1 MSFSGEH
8 YHIIFLRETQG
19 HADGPAAV
27 LLHIDGL
34 LRLRDPGKDLT
45 DDGHRLLRAG
55 VIRRHNEHIGQ
66 PRGDLAHDGALC
78 PVAVAAAA
86 EQHDEAA
93 AAEVA
98 HGTENVLQSV
108 RRVGIIDEN
117 GEIVPCLAESWE
129 NSEDGLTWTF
139 KIREGVKF
147 SNGEPFDAEAAAEN
161 FRAVLDNRQ
170 RHAWLELANQI
181 VDVKALSKTEL
192 QITLK
197 SAYYPFLQ
205 ELALP
210 RPFRFIA
217 PSQFKNH
224 ETMNGIKAPIG
235 TGPWILQES
244 KLNQYDVFVR
254 NENYWG
260 EKPAIKKITFNVIP
274 DPTTRAVAFET
285 GDIDLLYGN
294 EGLLPLDTF
303 ARFSQN
309 PAYHTQLSQPIETV
323 MLALNT
329 AKAPT
334 NELAVREALN
344 YAVNKKSLIDNA
356 LYGTQQ
362 VADTLF
368 APSVPYANLGLKPSQ
383 YDPQK
388 AKALLEKAGWT
399 LPAGKDIR
407 EKNGQPLR
415 IELSFIGTD
424 ALSKSMA
431 EIIQADMRQIG
442 ADVSLIGEEE
452 SSIYARQRDGRF
464 GMIFHRTW
472 GAPYDPHAFLSS
484 MRVPSHADFQ
494 AQQGLAD
501 KPLIDKEIGEVL
513 ATHDETQRQALYRD
527 ILTRLHDEAVYLPIS
542 YISMMVVS
550 KPELGNIPYAPIAT
564 EIPFEQIKPVK
575 P

>member
-1 MSFSGEH
+1 MLSTLRRTLFALLACASFIVHAAAPDEITTAWPVNVGPLNPHLYTPNQMFAQSMVYEPLVK
-8 YHIIFLRETQG
+8 YQ
-19 HADGPAAV
+19 ADGS
-27 LLHIDGL
+27 
-34 LRLRDPGKDLT
+34 
-45 DDGHRLLRAG
+45 
-55 VIRRHNEHIGQ
+55 VI
-66 PRGDLAHDGALC
+66 PWLAK
-78 PVAVAAAA
+78 
-86 EQHDEAA
+86 
-93 AAEVA
+93 
-98 HGTENVLQSV
+98 
-108 RRVGIIDEN
+108 
-117 GEIVPCLAESWE
+117 SWTH
-129 NSEDGLTWTF
+129 SEDGKTWTF
-139 KIREGVKF
+139 TLRDDVKF

-368 APSVPYANLGLKPSQ
+368 APSVPYANLGLKPRQ

-452 SSIYARQRDGRF
+452 SSIYARQLDGRF

>member
-1 MSFSGEH
+1 MSLLTELQTFHVDIQDG
-8 YHIIFLRETQG
+8 LRRFMNNTALYEKMLKKF
-19 HADGPAAV
+19 PAAAE
-27 LLHIDGL
+27 GL
-34 LRLRDPGKDLT
+34 PVQEHFDSGNLETALANAHTLKGMTGNLSLT
-45 DDGHRLLRAG
+45 PLYESYTEIVALLRA
-55 VIRRHNEHIGQ
+55 N
-66 PRGDLAHDGALC
+66 
-78 PVAVAAAA
+78 
-86 EQHDEAA
+86 
-93 AAEVA
+93 
-98 HGTENVLQSV
+98 
-108 RRVGIIDEN
+108 
-117 GEIVPCLAESWE
+117 
-129 NSEDGLTWTF
+129 
-139 KIREGVKF
+139 
-147 SNGEPFDAEAAAEN
+147 
-161 FRAVLDNRQ
+161 
-170 RHAWLELANQI
+170 
-181 VDVKALSKTEL
+181 
-192 QITLK
+192 
-197 SAYYPFLQ
+197 
-205 ELALP
+205 
-210 RPFRFIA
+210 
-217 PSQFKNH
+217 
-224 ETMNGIKAPIG
+224 
-235 TGPWILQES
+235 
-244 KLNQYDVFVR
+244 
-254 NENYWG
+254 
-260 EKPAIKKITFNVIP
+260 
-274 DPTTRAVAFET
+274 DPE
-285 GDIDLLYGN
+285 
-294 EGLLPLDTF
+294 
-303 ARFSQN
+303 
-309 PAYHTQLSQPIETV
+309 
-323 MLALNT
+323 
-329 AKAPT
+329 
-334 NELAVREALN
+334 
-344 YAVNKKSLIDNA
+344 
-356 LYGTQQ
+356 
-362 VADTLF
+362 
-368 APSVPYANLGLKPSQ
+368 
-383 YDPQK
+383 K

>member
-1 MSFSGEH
+1 MSRLRRTLFALLACAS
-8 YHIIFLRETQG
+8 FLAHAAPADEITTAWPVNVGPLNPHLYTPNQMFAQSMVYEPLVKYQ
-19 HADGPAAV
+19 ADGTVKPWLAKSWSHSAE
-27 LLHIDGL
+27 
-34 LRLRDPGKDLT
+34 GK
-45 DDGHRLLRAG
+45 
-55 VIRRHNEHIGQ
+55 
-66 PRGDLAHDGALC
+66 
-78 PVAVAAAA
+78 
-86 EQHDEAA
+86 
-93 AAEVA
+93 
-98 HGTENVLQSV
+98 
-108 RRVGIIDEN
+108 
-117 GEIVPCLAESWE
+117 
-129 NSEDGLTWTF
+129 TWTF
-139 KIREGVKF
+139 ILRDDVTF
-147 SNGEPFDAEAAAEN
+147 SNGEPFDAQAAAEN

-170 RHAWLELANQI
+170 RHAWLELVNQI

-192 QITLK
+192 QISLK

-217 PSQFKNH
+217 PSQFKDN
-224 ETMNGIKAPIG
+224 ETLRGIKAPIG
-235 TGPWILQES
+235 TGPWVLKET
-244 KLNQYDVFVR
+244 KLNQYDVLVR
-254 NENYWG
+254 NERYWG
-260 EKPAIKKITFNVIP
+260 EKPQIKQITVKVIP

-323 MLALNT
+323 MLALNS

-344 YAVNKKSLIDNA
+344 HAVNKKSLIDNA

-368 APSVPYANLGLKPSQ
+368 AATVPYADIGLTPRQ

-388 AKALLEKAGWT
+388 AKDLLEKAGWT
-399 LPAGKDIR
+399 LPAGNAIR
-407 EKNGQPLR
+407 QKNGQPLR

-442 ADVSLIGEEE
+442 VDVALIGEEE
-452 SSIYARQRDGRF
+452 SSVYARQRDGRF
-464 GMIFHRTW
+464 GMIFNRTW
-472 GAPYDPHAFLSS
+472 GAPYDPHAFMSS
-484 MRVPSHADFQ
+484 MRVPSHADYQ

-501 KPLIDKEIGEVL
+501 KKIIDKEIGDVL
-513 ATHDETQRQALYRD
+513 ETRDEAKRQALYKD
-527 ILTRLHDEAVYLPIS
+527 ILTRLHDDAVYLPIS
-542 YISMMVVS
+542 YVSMMVVA
-550 KPELGNIPYAPIAT
+550 KPELGPIPYAAIASD
-564 EIPFEQIKPVK
+564 IPFELIKPVK

>member
-1 MSFSGEH
+1 MLSTLRRTLFALLACASFIVHAAAPDEITTAWPVNVGPLNPHLYTPNQMFAQSMVYEPLVK
-8 YHIIFLRETQG
+8 YQ
-19 HADGPAAV
+19 ADGS
-27 LLHIDGL
+27 
-34 LRLRDPGKDLT
+34 
-45 DDGHRLLRAG
+45 
-55 VIRRHNEHIGQ
+55 VI
-66 PRGDLAHDGALC
+66 PWLAK
-78 PVAVAAAA
+78 
-86 EQHDEAA
+86 
-93 AAEVA
+93 
-98 HGTENVLQSV
+98 
-108 RRVGIIDEN
+108 
-117 GEIVPCLAESWE
+117 SWTH
-129 NSEDGLTWTF
+129 SEDGKTWTF
-139 KIREGVKF
+139 TLRDDVKF

-181 VDVKALSKTEL
+181 VDVKALNKTEL

-368 APSVPYANLGLKPSQ
+368 APSVPYANLGLKPRQ

-388 AKALLEKAGWT
+388 AKELLEKPVG
-399 LPAGKDIR
+399 R
-407 EKNGQPLR
+407 CLR
-415 IELSFIGTD
+415 AKTSARKMVSRC
-424 ALSKSMA
+424 ALNCRSSA
-431 EIIQADMRQIG
+431 PMR
-442 ADVSLIGEEE
+442 
-452 SSIYARQRDGRF
+452 
-464 GMIFHRTW
+464 
-472 GAPYDPHAFLSS
+472 
-484 MRVPSHADFQ
+484 
-494 AQQGLAD
+494 
-501 KPLIDKEIGEVL
+501 
-513 ATHDETQRQALYRD
+513 
-527 ILTRLHDEAVYLPIS
+527 
-542 YISMMVVS
+542 
-550 KPELGNIPYAPIAT
+550 
-564 EIPFEQIKPVK
+564 
-575 P
+575 